1 MRELTKKQKELLTKW
16 FKENEPTEEERSL
29 FGKTNELRGF
39 MNLTTEQINIL
50 VEINDTEI
58 LSQNINNF
66 LHDLI
71 FKD

>member
-16 FKENEPTEEERSL
+16 YKEAEPTEQERL
-29 FGKTNELRGF
+29 CLGKTNELRGF
-39 MNLTTEQINIL
+39 TDLSLEQIKIL
-50 VEINDTEI
+50 EEINDNEI
-58 LSQNINNF
+58 LAQNINSF

>member
-16 FKENEPTEEERSL
+16 FKEAEPTEKEKML
-29 FGKTNELRGF
+29 LGKTNELRGF

-50 VEINDTEI
+50 EEINDTEV
-58 LSQNINNF
+58 LCQNINSF

-71 FKD
+71 FK